1 MILNL
6 SFFILPYVFKTP
18 FPQITKDLNKP
29 DTKPLDQ
36 FSANRSINGLYVQ
49 NSLNLDDNV
58 YAIDSIN
65 TNNRNSNLSDSNN
78 QSQHNLF
85 VQKFNLKGH
94 YETVR
99 DFTFHPTENVILSGS
114 DDGTVKMWNL
124 IGKKESLAN
133 SRSDANESI
142 EPIYCHRMFD
152 APVLCTEFTQ
162 GGYNS
167 KSLTETCSFAGAA
180 NGKLFTFNTPSF
192 SSDMVSKYNPGMSIY
207 CELVGHNDAI
217 WSLNWNSQN
226 NRLAT
231 ASADGS
237 VNIWHP
243 ALAEEYYSRADEL
256 TIDKENSQSK
266 TFEQGKY
273 FNLSPKFQSEDE
285 ENYLDTNRNRSD
297 LENDDE
303 AQITDE
309 HEADRWMRWPQIK
322 PISIIKESNAG
333 TTGKNDLYITPNRCA
348 WLNDH
353 ILVVAY
359 SNGYIKLYD
368 VSTEQTIQEIKPNQG
383 SKVIQTYSHLNDDM
397 TPKPRDLI
405 NDISVNEQ
413 LKVIGA
419 AYWMVF

>member
-1 MILNL
+1 
-6 SFFILPYVFKTP
+6 
-18 FPQITKDLNKP
+18 
-29 DTKPLDQ
+29 
-36 FSANRSINGLYVQ
+36 
-49 NSLNLDDNV
+49 
-58 YAIDSIN
+58 
-65 TNNRNSNLSDSNN
+65 
-78 QSQHNLF
+78 
-85 VQKFNLKGH
+85 
-94 YETVR
+94 
-99 DFTFHPTENVILSGS
+99 
-114 DDGTVKMWNL
+114 
-124 IGKKESLAN
+124 
-133 SRSDANESI
+133 
-142 EPIYCHRMFD
+142 
-152 APVLCTEFTQ
+152 
-162 GGYNS
+162 
-167 KSLTETCSFAGAA
+167 
-180 NGKLFTFNTPSF
+180 
-192 SSDMVSKYNPGMSIY
+192 MVSKYNPGMSIY

-256 TIDKENSQSK
+256 TIDKENNQSK

-333 TTGKNDLYITPNRCA
+333 KVDWGKNDLYITPNRCA

-405 NDISVNEQ
+405 NDISVNDNDSSNSNDDNYNRNEH
-413 LKVIGA
+413 LKNLGSLKDRIRNKLKEITEKDTDILKRKDKFITNSSSYHQNNIEESNYFKWLAEYTASPHWKNRRSYVCFSSEWNRYCWWFCFWDRIFEECLSFPKWSMECRRSDA
-419 AYWMVF
+419 KCKT